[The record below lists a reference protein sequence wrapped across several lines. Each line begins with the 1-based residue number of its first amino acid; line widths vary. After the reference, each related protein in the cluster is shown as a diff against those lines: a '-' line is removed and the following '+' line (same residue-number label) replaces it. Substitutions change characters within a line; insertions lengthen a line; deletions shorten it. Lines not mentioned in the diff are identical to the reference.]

1 MSFLWSRRWIQYIAF
16 ALVAAIVCL
25 LLANWQDH
33 RRASRDAEIDRIEAH
48 YSAAPV
54 PLETVLP
61 ATDATFSDVDEWTRV
76 EATGSY
82 RPEDATVARN
92 RPKAG
97 SAGYWILV
105 PFDVD
110 GGGTLVVARGWA
122 PGSGADATAA
132 EAPSPP
138 AGSVT
143 LTAWLRPAQDG
154 DASENTGTSVLAID
168 PPLIAGD
175 GAYAQAYGY
184 LDSEDPAPTQS
195 LEALPE
201 PNTDPGSH
209 LSYTFQWIAFSIMI
223 LAGLV
228 YAAKRE
234 RDAVR
239 RGDRDDAIARD
250 KVVAGV
256 EYEIVDKEALRHGA
270 MRRSPAAGPRPVLG
284 MRQDARA
291 LTRSQR
297 RADADEDAALD
308 AQLGRA
314 ADAGRR

>member
-76 EATGSY
+76 EATGTY

-132 EAPSPP
+132 EVEQYLATFEPGDEKGEAGAETGEPGTPQPEEAPQSEETPQSEKDGEDREGPAASGGGSAPSP
-138 AGSVT
+138 
-143 LTAWLRPAQDG
+143 
-154 DASENTGTSVLAID
+154 SEG
-168 PPLIAGD
+168 
-175 GAYAQAYGY
+175 
-184 LDSEDPAPTQS
+184 
-195 LEALPE
+195 
-201 PNTDPGSH
+201 
-209 LSYTFQWIAFSIMI
+209 
-223 LAGLV
+223 
-228 YAAKRE
+228 
-234 RDAVR
+234 
-239 RGDRDDAIARD
+239 
-250 KVVAGV
+250 
-256 EYEIVDKEALRHGA
+256 
-270 MRRSPAAGPRPVLG
+270 
-284 MRQDARA
+284 
-291 LTRSQR
+291 
-297 RADADEDAALD
+297 
-308 AQLGRA
+308 
-314 ADAGRR
+314 